1 MHDNKAQ
8 FFYGWYVAIG
18 CTLIYFFTNAMTLF
32 VPQTLFPRLM
42 EDFGSSAAEI
52 SLTVTITLLFAS
64 LFAPFAEMQLV
75 EIGYR
80 VRKGVKA
87 VRYCH

>member
-32 VPQTLFPRLM
+32 VPQTLFPRL
-42 EDFGSSAAEI
+42 
-52 SLTVTITLLFAS
+52 
-64 LFAPFAEMQLV
+64 
-75 EIGYR
+75 
-80 VRKGVKA
+80 
-87 VRYCH
+87 